1 MDKSKLVNFNFFI
14 NPDKASVE
22 QDENT
27 ETMNVQVNLYDILYL
42 ARLPKKYTVGVQKA
56 GTLHPE
62 ETQEEKYVVEYAVV
76 LDKDTSILDTKD
88 NTYLTP
94 QDKEQLGLTDDKLAF
109 IITGKT
115 FTELNN
121 AMQDLYSEFEEDNS
135 VKE

>member
-1 MDKSKLVNFNFFI
+1 MSKSKLVNFDFI
-14 NPDKASVE
+14 ISPVTAIVTGEK
-22 QDENT
+22 T

-56 GTLHPE
+56 GTRHPE

-76 LDKDTSILDTKD
+76 LDKDTSILDTRD

>member
-1 MDKSKLVNFNFFI
+1 MSKSKLVNFDFII
-14 NPDKASVE
+14 NPATAIVTGE
-22 QDENT
+22 IT

-42 ARLPKKYTVGVQKA
+42 ARLPKKYKVGVYKV

-88 NTYLTP
+88 NTYLTL

-121 AMQDLYSEFEEDNS
+121 AMQGLYSEFEEDNS